1 MSTAIKTTVA
11 QRGENVLRLIAQ
23 PILQAEFATQALSQ
37 LVSNMHDAMNERLG
51 VGIAAPQIYV
61 SKRVIIVASRPNL
74 RYPGAPE
81 MDAIVMINPHILEAG
96 VENIWGEEGCL
107 SVPDQRR
114 LVLRSES
121 VYVRY
126 QTLTGEWVEQYFQGF
141 PARIIQHEIDHL
153 NGILFVD
160 HVEKTKKAPVISD

>member
-11 QRGENVLRLIAQ
+11 QRGEDVLRLIAQ
-23 PILQAEFATQALSQ
+23 PILQAEFATQGLNQ
-37 LVSNMHDAMNERLG
+37 LVSNMHDTVNERLG

-81 MDAIVMINPHILEAG
+81 MDAIVMINPDILEAG
-96 VENIWGEEGCL
+96 GENIWGEEGCL
-107 SVPDQRR
+107 SVPDQRG
-114 LVLRSES
+114 LVLRSEA

-126 QTLTGEWVEQYFQGF
+126 QILTGEWVEQYFQGF

-160 HVEKTKKAPVISD
+160 RLENSR

>member
-11 QRGENVLRLIAQ
+11 QCGEDVLRLIAQ
-23 PILQAEFATQALSQ
+23 PISQAEFATQALSQ
-37 LVSNMHDAMNERLG
+37 LVSNMHDTMNERLG
-51 VGIAAPQIYV
+51 VAAPQIYV

-74 RYPGAPE
+74 RYPDAPE
-81 MDAIVMINPHILEAG
+81 MDAIVMINPDILEAG

-160 HVEKTKKAPVISD
+160 HVEKTQKASVISD